1 MMRNLII
8 TVIFAMTMCAA
19 TVNAAEVPI
28 ESTPMYVDSESVVLT
43 ESLICDILDEVNNG
57 LGYADAVNKAN
68 SRLFNSVLTNQT
80 NGYGFGILADITR
93 NAVFQYRDMY
103 LRPDFYKQSEEWLR
117 VLLSDIITD
126 YANGNT
132 DKYTAVKKAYERI
145 YQTQDSSFD
154 YDEQMSLDNCYRDIP
169 SVCASHFTVVRKLIL
184 NAK

>member
-1 MMRNLII
+1 MRRNLII
-8 TVIFAMTMCAA
+8 TVILAIIMSAA

-28 ESTPMYVDSESVVLT
+28 ESTPLYVNSESVILA

-68 SRLFNSVLTNQT
+68 SRIFNAVIANQT

-103 LRPDFYKQSEEWLR
+103 LRPDFYKQSEEWLKP
-117 VLLSDIITD
+117 LLSDIITD

-132 DKYTAVKKAYERI
+132 DKYTAVKKAYEKI
-145 YQTQDSSFD
+145 YQTQNASFD
-154 YDEQMSLDNCYRDIP
+154 YDEQMSLDSCYRDIP
-169 SVCASHFTVVRKLIL
+169 SVCASHFTVARKLIL
-184 NAK
+184 KAK